1 MTINAHATSSR
12 TSFSLKRGIRELY
25 SLHRR
30 DSEYQDR
37 RAFFYKVFRA
47 LSFNGIDGDYAEFGC
62 WTGKT
67 FHMAYRE
74 SRRFEKTCH
83 LWAFDSFCG
92 LPPQSLPEDQHPM
105 WIEGHMNISIDE
117 FTEVCRRNGIPTSE
131 YSIVPGFYA
140 DTIGGLGPPPARL
153 PQNICLAYIDC
164 DLYTSTRSVMDFLC
178 TRMKHGMVL
187 ALDDYYNWSA
197 NATAGERQ
205 ALLDVMASQHRFRL
219 LPYIQFGWHGM
230 SFVVEEDA
238 PAGRAANIS
247 DAALE
252 GSALIGH

>member
-1 MTINAHATSSR
+1 MKAYDAMLR

-37 RAFFYKVFRA
+37 RSFFQKVFRA
-47 LSFNGIDGDYAEFGC
+47 LSFNGIDGDYVEFGC

-74 SRRFEKTCH
+74 SRKFEKSCH

-92 LPPQSLPEDQHPM
+92 LPPQSLPEDQHPV
-105 WIEGHMNISIDE
+105 WIEGHMKTSLAE
-117 FTEVCRRNGIPTSE
+117 FTEICRRNGIPRSE
-131 YSIVPGFYA
+131 YSVVPGFYS
-140 DTIGGLGPPPARL
+140 DTIGGHGPAPARL
-153 PQNICLAYIDC
+153 PENICLAYIDC
-164 DLYTSTRSVMDFLC
+164 DLYSSTRTVLDFLC

-187 ALDDYYNWSA
+187 ALDDYYNWSS
-197 NATAGERQ
+197 NALAGERR
-205 ALLDVMASQHRFRL
+205 ALLDFMAGQERFRL

-230 SFVVEEDA
+230 SFVAEDNA
-238 PAGRAANIS
+238 IVSRAENIPS
-247 DAALE
+247 DE
-252 GSALIGH
+252 HKSRIGY